1 MSTPIILFI
10 VVTITILSTL
20 FLIIYSCNRIST
32 AYDKIKNDED
42 QESFIRNYQSP
53 KTKD

>member
-20 FLIIYSCNRIST
+20 FLIIYSCGRIST
-32 AYDKIKNDED
+32 VYDKHKNDKE
-42 QESFIRNYQSP
+42 QEVFIRNYLNQ
-53 KTKD
+53 KTKN